1 MDMRAHRYR
10 DNSPNAF
17 LRGGRRLLLRTL
29 VRGERGV
36 GLVELL
42 TVLPMI
48 AIVLLGMYALYNVG
62 AKSQQETNNRVRS
75 LIQQQSG
82 LERIAREMRQATS
95 ITPVSS
101 QIIDGTTWVRPSSGG
116 PSEQKRVRYDCSSG
130 TCNRWEGPAGGALT
144 TGPVPVITDVE
155 NADVFS
161 LVPNTVDPTYVVT
174 RVEVTVK
181 GANNPITIDGGFA
194 LRNLASES

>member
-1 MDMRAHRYR
+1 MPPSRVNDSSAIHRPCR
-10 DNSPNAF
+10 
-17 LRGGRRLLLRTL
+17 LRRRLRC
-29 VRGERGV
+29 ERGV

-42 TVLPMI
+42 TVMPMI
-48 AIVLLGMYALYNVG
+48 AVVLLGMYALYNVG

-82 LERIAREMRQATS
+82 LERISREMRQATA

-101 QIIDGTTWVRPSSGG
+101 QIIDGTTWVRPSGGG
-116 PSEQKRVRYDCSSG
+116 PSEPKRVRYDCSTG

-161 LVPNTVDPTYVVT
+161 LSPNTVDPTYVVT

-181 GANNPITIDGGFA
+181 GASNPIVLDGGFA
-194 LRNLASES
+194 LRNLASDS

>member
-1 MDMRAHRYR
+1 MDVPKAR
-10 DNSPNAF
+10 DKDSSPIHH
-17 LRGGRRLLLRTL
+17 LRRLRRRLRS
-29 VRGERGV
+29 ERGV

-116 PSEQKRVRYDCSSG
+116 PSTQRRVRYDCSSG
-130 TCNRWEGPAGGALT
+130 TCNRWEGPAGGALI

-161 LVPNTVDPTYVVT
+161 LTPNTVDPTYVVT

>member
-1 MDMRAHRYR
+1 MDVPKNRDTDSSPIHR
-10 DNSPNAF
+10 
-17 LRGGRRLLLRTL
+17 LRRLRRRLRS
-29 VRGERGV
+29 ERGV

-82 LERIAREMRQATS
+82 LERISREMRQATS

-101 QIIDGTTWVRPSSGG
+101 QIIDGTTWVRPSDGSAST
-116 PSEQKRVRYDCSSG
+116 PRRVRYDCSTG
-130 TCNRWEGPAGGALT
+130 TCNRWEGPAGGALV

-161 LVPNTVDPTYVVT
+161 LLPNSVDPTYVTT
-174 RVEVTVK
+174 RVEVTVR
-181 GANNPITIDGGFA
+181 GANNPITLDGGFA
-194 LRNLASES
+194 LRNLASDS

>member
-1 MDMRAHRYR
+1 MDVPLMPPSRDKDSSPIHRPCR
-10 DNSPNAF
+10 
-17 LRGGRRLLLRTL
+17 LRRRLRS
-29 VRGERGV
+29 ERGV

-42 TVLPMI
+42 TVMPMI
-48 AIVLLGMYALYNVG
+48 AVVLLGMYALYNVG

-82 LERIAREMRQATS
+82 LERISREMRQATS

-101 QIIDGTTWVRPSSGG
+101 QIIDGTTWVRPSGG
-116 PSEQKRVRYDCSSG
+116 GASTQRRVRYDCSTG
-130 TCNRWEGPAGGALT
+130 TCNRWEGPAGGTLS

-161 LVPNTVDPTYVVT
+161 LVPNTVDPTYVTT

-181 GANNPITIDGGFA
+181 GANNPIVLDGGFA
-194 LRNLASES
+194 LRNLAGES